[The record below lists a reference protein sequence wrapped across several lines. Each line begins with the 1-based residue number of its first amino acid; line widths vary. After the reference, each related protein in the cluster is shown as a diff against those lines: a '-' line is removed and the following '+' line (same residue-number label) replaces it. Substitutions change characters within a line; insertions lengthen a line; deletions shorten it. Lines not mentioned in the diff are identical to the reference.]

1 MSSDSVA
8 LAASWRETV
17 EKCIED
23 VGQFLSDFEALFE
36 LFESTGTMEM
46 EVFADPIR
54 GMPSRKK
61 GWGQIRST
69 SLIRIS
75 VTGFFRTFLPRH
87 SQSQRVPTMKKPRQN
102 SHTTEFPDLPR
113 QSIPPLE
120 RIGRNSGSLSASFL
134 SSESP
139 TGDLSRDSLP
149 ANLTFGN
156 DPHVRKHV
164 QEH

>member
-61 GWGQIRST
+61 GWGQI
-69 SLIRIS
+69 
-75 VTGFFRTFLPRH
+75 PR
-87 SQSQRVPTMKKPRQN
+87 RP
-102 SHTTEFPDLPR
+102 
-113 QSIPPLE
+113 
-120 RIGRNSGSLSASFL
+120 
-134 SSESP
+134 
-139 TGDLSRDSLP
+139 
-149 ANLTFGN
+149 
-156 DPHVRKHV
+156 
-164 QEH
+164 